1 VAIAVSNNLEEVK
14 IAMGIWQ
21 SLKFGARAMVL
32 QRAAG
37 LPLAAIERIQR
48 RRLKALVRHAR
59 ANSEFCRDCYSD
71 IDESNFQLADLAP
84 TNKAELMD
92 NFDRVVTVDD
102 VRRAELEE
110 FFAEPE
116 NLGKLF
122 RDKYAVSHTS
132 GSQGQPLLIV
142 QTKENLELLFA
153 LQASRGKHDDL
164 GLADL
169 ATHLATPARLAAV
182 TLKPGF
188 YPSASAFKYM
198 PEGAQPFIDLLQV
211 SSVDDD
217 MIEQLAEFRPTH
229 LTSYASIL
237 HELARQVEQG
247 HLTLKPELKQVVN
260 ISERL
265 MPKTRKHYEEIFGAP
280 VLDDYGMGECL
291 FLTNGCPKTGG
302 MHVNADWVIL
312 EVVDENN
319 QPVPTGEQ
327 GAKVL
332 ITNLANFTQ
341 PFIRYEVGDLV
352 TMAKEHCDCGSSLP
366 LVARVG
372 GRDSD
377 MFYVETDE
385 GRKPLSPVVFE
396 HALTHVLDAREYQI
410 IQEENT
416 RFRVLIEPLPGVEL
430 DRERAEQTMQE
441 QLETYDLAGKLDV
454 TIEVVERLAG
464 EDDQK
469 FKRIVSK
476 VAKPEAN
483 SHESAEAAGALA
495 ESA

>member
-1 VAIAVSNNLEEVK
+1 
-14 IAMGIWQ
+14 MGIWQ

-32 QRAAG
+32 ERTAELSSG
-37 LPLAAIERIQR
+37 AIERIQL
-48 RRLKALVRHAR
+48 RRLKALVWHAR
-59 ANSEFCRDCYSD
+59 AKSEYYREKYAG
-71 IDESNFQLADLAP
+71 IDEEDFELTDLAP
-84 TNKAELMD
+84 TNKSELME

-102 VRRAELEE
+102 VTRAKVEE
-110 FFAEPE
+110 FFAEPT

-122 RDKYAVSHTS
+122 LDKYALSHTS

-153 LQASRGKHDDL
+153 LQASRGKHDNL
-164 GLADL
+164 GLGDL
-169 ATHLATPARLAAV
+169 ATHIASPARLAAV

-188 YPSASAFKYM
+188 YPSASAFQYM
-198 PEGAQPFIDLLQV
+198 PEGARQFIKLLQV
-211 SSVDDD
+211 SSIDED

-247 HLTLKPELKQVVN
+247 RLVLKPELKQVVN

-280 VLDDYGMGECL
+280 VLDDYGMGECM
-291 FLTNGCPKTGG
+291 FLTNGCPQSGG
-302 MHVNADWVIL
+302 MHVNADWSIL
-312 EVVDENN
+312 EVVDENH
-319 QPVPTGEQ
+319 QPVPAGEQ

-332 ITNLANFTQ
+332 VTNLANYAQ

-352 TMAKEHCDCGSSLP
+352 TMAKEHCTCGSSLP

-377 MFYVETDE
+377 MFYIETNE

-416 RFRVLIEPLPGVEL
+416 LFRILIEPLPGVEF
-430 DRERAEQTMQE
+430 DRERADRAIAE
-441 QLETYDLAGKLDV
+441 QLKTYDMDGQFEV
-454 TIEVVERLAG
+454 TIEVVDRLG
-464 EDDQK
+464 GDNEQK
-469 FKRIVSK
+469 FKRVVSK
-476 VAKPEAN
+476 VAGDMKAKDVAEEPEELAQ
-483 SHESAEAAGALA
+483 SA
-495 ESA
+495 